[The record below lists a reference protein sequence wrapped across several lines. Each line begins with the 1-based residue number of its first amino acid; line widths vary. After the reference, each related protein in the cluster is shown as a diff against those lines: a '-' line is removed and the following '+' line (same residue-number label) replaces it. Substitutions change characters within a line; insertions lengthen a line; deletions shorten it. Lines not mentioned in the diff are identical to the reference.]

1 MASPKAPLVLL
12 CVAFVAACDPGDEGV
27 DVKVPFGNV
36 TPTTRF
42 VLTGTMPFVTTNTF
56 YSGSIGTKEVN
67 GRTYQRFRVGYDIAS
82 PSELSETT
90 KGTEFQVELPTP
102 DTFVIGGFEDVS
114 VMVGVLDAPLE
125 INLAPPVGVP
135 QSVSASGAL
144 TPVDGEGKPASGTAT
159 YTLVSDDETVV
170 TDLGVVTGCRHFTA
184 AGSLTGEAIPVPLQG
199 VEITGDVWYH
209 PDLGVVKWDIP
220 LVNAGMGLDS
230 VLDYGDAS
238 GDSNTIRRVGVV
250 SAQTGGTFE
259 LSTYDVNGALD
270 ATKMQHARMLLEL
283 RWADDELARTGSMPS
298 YPGVNV
304 EFGTVWGTFGYELVE
319 SPFSIFHPEE
329 AGKGYKYWYAYV
341 DEAAKNEPG
350 ADGIAY
356 HVRVTADTSF
366 TPALRCSARI
376 YYKRYLP

>member
-1 MASPKAPLVLL
+1 MKSTLRLILGLGTLALS
-12 CVAFVAACDPGDEGV
+12 ACDPGADGV

-56 YSGSIGTKEVN
+56 YSGSIGTTEAH

-82 PSELSETT
+82 PAELNETT
-90 KGTEFQVELPTP
+90 KGTEFVVQLPTP

-135 QSVSASGAL
+135 QAVSASGVL
-144 TPVDGEGKPASGTAT
+144 TPVEGEGKAASGTAT
-159 YTLVSDDETVV
+159 YTLIDDDETVV
-170 TDLGVVTGCRHFTA
+170 TNLGVVSGCRHFTA
-184 AGSLTGEAIPVPLQG
+184 AGSLTGDAIPAPLQG
-199 VEITGDVWYH
+199 VEITGDIWYH
-209 PDLGVVKWDIP
+209 PDLGVVKWDLPI
-220 LVNAGMGLDS
+220 VNAGMDLDS
-230 VLDYGDAS
+230 VIDQGDTS
-238 GDSNTIRRVGVV
+238 GDSNSIRQVGVV
-250 SAQTGGTFE
+250 SAETGSVFE
-259 LSTYDVNGALD
+259 LDTYDVHNAFD

-283 RWADDELARTGSMPS
+283 RWADEEWAKTGSAPA
-298 YPGVNV
+298 YPGVNI
-304 EFGTVWGTFGYELVE
+304 EFGTAWGIFGYELVE
-319 SPFSIFHPEE
+319 SPVSIFHPEE
-329 AGKGYKYWYAYV
+329 NGKGYKYWYAYV

-376 YYKRYLP
+376 YYRLYKP